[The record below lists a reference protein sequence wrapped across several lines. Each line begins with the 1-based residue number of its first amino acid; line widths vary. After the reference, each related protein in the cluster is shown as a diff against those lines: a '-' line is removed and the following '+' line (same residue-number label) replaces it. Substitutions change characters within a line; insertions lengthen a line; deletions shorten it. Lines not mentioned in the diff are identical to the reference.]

1 MSVSLLSKPSK
12 QSEPPAAE
20 ITPSEKRGRGR
31 PRKHRIHENVSRTN
45 TESTDTDASNDL
57 PTPKTLTSVLLPS
70 PLTLNKTK
78 KLQLHPTLS
87 NTPPPVLSPA
97 FTPQKVP
104 PTAST
109 MEWSIIATP
118 NESFEFGSSLSS
130 SSVSHHTKKLDT
142 EACSTK
148 NVDVVASAK
157 SPSLAQ
163 NSFGIATESA
173 HNQTNFGCKE
183 WTTSPALVTVPALQ
197 NSTRPAFK
205 GYLILPIFRR
215 QNGIMSAPSKSSKDS
230 IDRVLKLQD
239 IKHKISVV

>member
-31 PRKHRIHENVSRTN
+31 PRKHHIHENVSRTN

-78 KLQLHPTLS
+78 KLQLHQTLS

-104 PTAST
+104 PAEST
-109 MEWSIIATP
+109 MEWSKIATP
-118 NESFEFGSSLSS
+118 NESFEFVSSLSS

-157 SPSLAQ
+157 SP
-163 NSFGIATESA
+163 
-173 HNQTNFGCKE
+173 NQTNFGCKE

>member
-31 PRKHRIHENVSRTN
+31 PRKHCIHENVSRTN

-78 KLQLHPTLS
+78 KLQLHQTLS

-104 PTAST
+104 PAEST
-109 MEWSIIATP
+109 MEWSKIATP
-118 NESFEFGSSLSS
+118 NESFEFVSSLSS

-157 SPSLAQ
+157 SP
-163 NSFGIATESA
+163 
-173 HNQTNFGCKE
+173 NQTNFGCKE